1 MLCLEKVGNRS
12 LQCRMSLTENTD
24 ERDER
29 LDNESERAS
38 LVSSTLPT
46 NQGAIRP
53 RPKHTNNPSGQGIL
67 GRLMGRTDNRAAYEP
82 INDAEE

>member
-1 MLCLEKVGNRS
+1 MPYSEKVGNRS
-12 LQCRMSLTENTD
+12 LQRKMPLTEIAD
-24 ERDER
+24 EREER

-53 RPKHTNNPSGQGIL
+53 RPKHSDQGL
-67 GRLMGRTDNRAAYEP
+67 LSRLFGRTDNRAAYQP

>member
-1 MLCLEKVGNRS
+1 MPYSEKVGNRF
-12 LQCRMSLTENTD
+12 LRRRMPLTESAD
-24 ERDER
+24 EREER

-53 RPKHTNNPSGQGIL
+53 RPKHSGQGLL
-67 GRLMGRTDNRAAYEP
+67 GRLFGRTDNRATYDP
-82 INDAEE
+82 IDDVEE